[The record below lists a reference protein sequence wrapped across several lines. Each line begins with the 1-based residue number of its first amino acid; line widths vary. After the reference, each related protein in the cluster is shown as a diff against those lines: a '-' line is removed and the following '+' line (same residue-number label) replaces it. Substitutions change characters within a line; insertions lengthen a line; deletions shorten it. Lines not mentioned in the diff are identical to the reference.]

1 MFCST
6 LRSLHWF
13 DLQFLGQID
22 DLFEVNGTVEF
33 GGKYIG
39 EKALFLEDG
48 SLADSLSIAD
58 LAALLLL
65 SSHVVLPYDVENQL
79 ILI

>member
-1 MFCST
+1 M
-6 LRSLHWF
+6 
-13 DLQFLGQID
+13 
-22 DLFEVNGTVEF
+22 NGTVEF